1 MPISSGCVTLKS
13 CDGEAMAHVLV
24 TGASG
29 FLGVAVM
36 TRLLTAGHHAVGLD
50 PAPAPDGEQR
60 HVIDDLSD
68 RQRLRELLSAEQIT
82 HVIHCGGVSGPMVL
96 ADDPAR
102 VMEINVA
109 GSLNLLMASLGSGVK
124 TFIYCSSISAVGEF
138 YEPDPINVEYPL
150 QPTSAYGCS
159 KAAMDM
165 VLRGL
170 WGRIPLD
177 LCSLRFTSIYGAG
190 RRTRFVVDDIVA
202 AAVKGMPASVEP
214 ATDWPYIYVDD
225 AADAVVAACFS
236 ARRRQL
242 FYFIAYPEQVA
253 LKNFAEAAAQ
263 AGKPVQ
269 LTFDTTRPRVQ
280 RGPVDIGPAQRDFD
294 FAPRIDHR
302 EGIFRMLAERLAA
315 PA

>member
-1 MPISSGCVTLKS
+1 MRIFSGCETPKS
-13 CDGEAMAHVLV
+13 CDGKAMANVLV

-50 PAPAPDGEQR
+50 PAPAPDTARR
-60 HVIDDLSD
+60 HVVDDLSD
-68 RQRLRELLSAEQIT
+68 RLRLRDLLGAEQIT

-109 GSLNLLMASLGSGVK
+109 GSLNLLLASLGSVK
-124 TFIYCSSISAVGEF
+124 TFIYCSSVSAVGEF
-138 YEPDPINVEYPL
+138 YEPDPISVEYPL

-165 VLRGL
+165 ILRGL
-170 WGRIPLD
+170 WRRVPLD
-177 LCSLRFTSIYGAG
+177 LCSLRFTRIYGPG

-202 AAVKGMPASVEP
+202 AAAKGVPASAEP
-214 ATDWPYIYVDD
+214 ATDWPYVYVDD
-225 AADAVVAACFS
+225 AADAAVAACFS

-242 FYFIAYPEQVA
+242 FYFIAYPEQVT
-253 LKNFAEAAAQ
+253 LENFAEAAAQ

-269 LTFDTTRPRVQ
+269 LVIDATHPRVQ
-280 RGPVDIGPAQRDFD
+280 RGPVDVGPAQRDFD
-294 FAPRIDHR
+294 FAPRVDHW
-302 EGIFRMLAERLAA
+302 EGIFRMLAERFAT
-315 PA
+315 PV

>member
-1 MPISSGCVTLKS
+1 
-13 CDGEAMAHVLV
+13 
-24 TGASG
+24 
-29 FLGVAVM
+29 M
-36 TRLLTAGHHAVGLD
+36 TRLLKAGHHAVGLD
-50 PAPAPDGEQR
+50 PAPALDTTRR
-60 HVIDDLSD
+60 HVADDLSD
-68 RQRLRELLSAEQIT
+68 RLRLRDLLGAEQIT

-109 GSLNLLMASLGSGVK
+109 GSLNLLLASLGCVK
-124 TFIYCSSISAVGEF
+124 TFIYCSSVSAVGEF
-138 YEPDPINVEYPL
+138 YEPDPISVEYPL

-170 WGRIPLD
+170 WRRVPLD
-177 LCSLRFTSIYGAG
+177 LCSLRFTSIYGPG

-202 AAVKGMPASVEP
+202 AAAKGLPASAEP
-214 ATDWPYIYVDD
+214 ATDWPYVYVDD

-242 FYFIAYPEQVA
+242 FYFIAYPEQIT
-253 LKNFAEAAAQ
+253 LENFAEAAAQ

-269 LTFDTTRPRVQ
+269 FVIDATRPRVQ

-294 FAPRIDHR
+294 FAPRIDHW
-302 EGIFRMLAERLAA
+302 EGIFRMLAERLAT
-315 PA
+315 PL